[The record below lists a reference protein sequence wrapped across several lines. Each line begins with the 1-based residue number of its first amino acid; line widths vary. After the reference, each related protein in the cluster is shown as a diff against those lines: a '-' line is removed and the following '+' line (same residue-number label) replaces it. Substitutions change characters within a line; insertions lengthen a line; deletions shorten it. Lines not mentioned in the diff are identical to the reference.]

1 MSAAPSDDPTE
12 AGRRLAD
19 LVGFIARELVDRPEA
34 VQTEA
39 FADARGTVVTLRVAP
54 EDMGKVIG
62 RQGRIARSLRAV
74 VRAAGQRWRT
84 RAHLAIHQEGGPAA
98 TGQEGGPQEGGPAAT
113 GAGRPGGPAGPGRD
127 EEEDPWP
134 SP

>member
-1 MSAAPSDDPTE
+1 MSAGPADDPAE

-19 LVGFIARELVDRPEA
+19 LVGFIARGLVDRPEA
-34 VQTEA
+34 VHTEA
-39 FADARGTVVTLRVAP
+39 RADARGTVVTLRVAP
-54 EDMGKVIG
+54 DDMGKVIG

-84 RAHLAIHQEGGPAA
+84 HAHLAIHQEGDA
-98 TGQEGGPQEGGPAAT
+98 
-113 GAGRPGGPAGPGRD
+113 GAGADRPGSPVGPGRD